1 MRTRLASLLVLPA
14 VLGLVACGGDDGDG
28 SVDARRVDATVID
41 ATVTDAEE
49 VDAPDI
55 DAAVDAMT
63 DAAVD
68 APIDATP
75 TPSGWIALAR
85 AAADGSGLS
94 LTIEDA
100 TVTYLKPVGGTPAN
114 DPAGFTIQAE
124 QQGPALMI
132 AVDPATLTPAPAVG
146 DVVSFTITTKAT
158 VAGQPRAT
166 AITGFTV
173 ASSGADVGALAQD
186 VSAAADLVSA
196 LGTYDSELIDV
207 TGAIAADFTA
217 AGSGFVQAQITTAG
231 IGTASSSLTLRVP
244 TTIRDG
250 YDLVMGCNFTL
261 DNTPVHR
268 FNAVAQLSAFVTAD
282 YTLTD
287 CPAPVVLAAAATSAT
302 TVNVTFS
309 RNVDPASL
317 MADGSQFTF
326 DNGLTAS
333 AATVSGRTVTV
344 TTGVQVNGTM
354 HVVTV
359 ANSIT
364 DMQGTALGTPST
376 ASFTAFMSPTHLV
389 INEIDYDQT
398 GTDGSSFIEIFNP
411 TPVAISLADKAI
423 VLVNG
428 GAGGGAGTEYRRVA
442 LSTAGTE
449 LAAGGYLVIRN
460 ATVTVPGGVL
470 TIDQTGD
477 WIQNGGSGLTEPDG
491 VALIDSA
498 NNTLIDALSYEGSIT
513 AATITGFTGTVSLV
527 EGTPFT
533 MADPADDTS
542 SLGRFPN
549 GIDTDNA
556 AADWSVRNPRTP
568 GAAN

>member
-28 SVDARRVDATVID
+28 AVDARRVDATVID

-132 AVDPATLTPAPAVG
+132 AVDPATLTPVPAVG
-146 DVVSFTITTKAT
+146 DVVSFTITAKAT
-158 VAGQPRAT
+158 VAMQPRAT

-173 ASSGADVGALAQD
+173 ESSGADVGALAQD
-186 VSAAADLVSA
+186 VSAATDLVSA

-217 AGSGFVQAQITTAG
+217 AGTGFVQAQITTAG

-282 YTLTD
+282 YTLSG

-376 ASFTAFMSPTHLV
+376 AAFAAFVSPTHLV
-389 INEIDYDQT
+389 INEVDYDQPSDDLT
-398 GTDGSSFIEIFNP
+398 EFIEIYNP
-411 TPVAISLADKAI
+411 TPSAISLANVAV

-428 GAGGGAGTEYRRVA
+428 GNNADYARCD
-442 LSTAGTE
+442 LSSACAD
-449 LAAGGYLVIRN
+449 LSAGGYLLVHSTNLTNI
-460 ATVTVPGGVL
+460 PGGTLVV
-470 TIDQTGD
+470 TFTPPSVGT
-477 WIQNGGSGLTEPDG
+477 IQNGAPDG
-491 VALIDSA
+491 IALINTST
-498 NNTLIDALSYEGSIT
+498 NTLIDALSYEGSIT
-513 AATITGFTGTVSLV
+513 AANITGFSGSVSLV
-527 EGTPFT
+527 EGTAAT
-533 MADPADDTS
+533 VADTGTAAS
-542 SLGRFPN
+542 IGRVPN
-549 GIDTDNA
+549 GLDTDNA
-556 AADWSVRNPRTP
+556 ASDWAVIATPTP